1 MRKRSIIVRA
11 AFCCLLALMLARES
25 GAWRSALYPDGWTP
39 AFTDGE
45 GRFLHDFSYAG
56 YRNGEE
62 GIPVDH
68 TGPVF
73 DAASGFGADNTGASD
88 ATGAIQAAID
98 AAEAAGGG
106 VVHLPAGMYRCDGV
120 LEVAAS
126 HVVIRGEG
134 TEATFLYFTRHADM
148 TGRSHVSFQ
157 GSVATGAVLP
167 LAVDG
172 ENRSNVVYVADAS
185 SLNVGDEVSVGWTIS
200 EAFVS
205 EHGMTG
211 VWYSFNGQWKPVFR
225 REIVALGLDASPHA
239 VTLDVPLRYTAK
251 VRDGAALRRESGYLE
266 QCGLEDLA
274 MANAVAMADA
284 WAIERQHLAAFR
296 SVKDCWVRNVR
307 SFPSPLPEAEGFHL
321 QNCGFYIWAS
331 KRVTIAD
338 CDLRKAQN
346 RGGGG
351 CGYLY
356 EIGTSNEVLVRDCV
370 ARDGRH
376 NYIQNW
382 DFGTTG
388 CVFLRCQSSGSRNMI
403 SPSFGLPAYC
413 EFHHSLS
420 MACLIDACT
429 LDDGWYGGNRLGES
443 SGAGHTVTESVYWNT
458 IGAGAILS
466 YEYGNGY
473 IVGTGPEI
481 DLSTS
486 LSSPNAAGTAPE
498 DYIEGAGE
506 AGTLE
511 PASLYLDQLARRL
524 NAAQSGNLG
533 CGKPRGGLYEIGDDL
548 CLVVPPPV
556 SLVSTFQWRK
566 NGQALPE
573 DERISGRNARKLEII
588 DLDVPDSG
596 VYTCQYDD
604 GSKQTAV
611 FTAYVTVAAEV
622 PSAGVPSFE

>member
-1 MRKRSIIVRA
+1 V
-11 AFCCLLALMLARES
+11 C
-25 GAWRSALYPDGWTP
+25 
-39 AFTDGE
+39 
-45 GRFLHDFSYAG
+45 
-56 YRNGEE
+56 
-62 GIPVDH
+62 
-68 TGPVF
+68 
-73 DAASGFGADNTGASD
+73 
-88 ATGAIQAAID
+88 
-98 AAEAAGGG
+98 
-106 VVHLPAGMYRCDGV
+106 
-120 LEVAAS
+120 
-126 HVVIRGEG
+126 
-134 TEATFLYFTRHADM
+134 
-148 TGRSHVSFQ
+148 
-157 GSVATGAVLP
+157 
-167 LAVDG
+167 
-172 ENRSNVVYVADAS
+172 
-185 SLNVGDEVSVGWTIS
+185 
-200 EAFVS
+200 
-205 EHGMTG
+205 
-211 VWYSFNGQWKPVFR
+211 
-225 REIVALGLDASPHA
+225 
-239 VTLDVPLRYTAK
+239 
-251 VRDGAALRRESGYLE
+251 
-266 QCGLEDLA
+266 
-274 MANAVAMADA
+274 
-284 WAIERQHLAAFR
+284 
-296 SVKDCWVRNVR
+296 
-307 SFPSPLPEAEGFHL
+307 
-321 QNCGFYIWAS
+321 
-331 KRVTIAD
+331 
-338 CDLRKAQN
+338 
-346 RGGGG
+346 
-351 CGYLY
+351 
-356 EIGTSNEVLVRDCV
+356 DCV

-420 MACLIDACT
+420 MACLVDACT
-429 LDDGWYGGNRLGES
+429 LDDGWYGGNRLDES

-458 IGAGAILS
+458 AGTGAILS

-566 NGQALPE
+566 NGQPLPE
-573 DERISGRNARKLEII
+573 DERISGRNARKLEVI
-588 DLDVPDSG
+588 DLDVADSG

-604 GSKQTAV
+604 GSHQTAL

-622 PSAGVPSFE
+622 PSACVPSFE